1 MTSSNVPTL
10 YQEYDTFIHRR
21 DPRVKLLLL
30 ILLFFFLFLAKSW
43 EWMLVAVILGL
54 IQAVVA
60 RTPWKWMAVL
70 WAIHLPTF
78 IVLFLV
84 GAAGPLFAGNF
95 AKVVAAAAAELRLI
109 LAWSAAIFISVS
121 MLSTMDA
128 EDLTR
133 GIRGLR
139 LPSVVAL
146 AVGLS
151 YRLLYTTLGEAFRI
165 ADAMKIKG
173 VDLNPKHFFRFIW
186 NSLRL
191 SLPLLLAVIRRG
203 PTLMSA
209 LEMRGF
215 KRGSARLGNINFWDL
230 VYFLIGLAVFVL
242 AIADRFSWLPFSLA
256 KVIPV

>member
-1 MTSSNVPTL
+1 MTSSVPTL
-10 YQEYDTFIHRR
+10 YRERDTFIHHR
-21 DPRVKLLLL
+21 DPRVKILLL
-30 ILLFFFLFLAKSW
+30 ILLFFFLFLAGSW

-54 IQAVVA
+54 LQAIVA

-78 IVLFLV
+78 IVLILV
-84 GAAGPLFAGNF
+84 GAAQPLFAGNF
-95 AKVVAAAAAELRLI
+95 AKVAETAAAELRLI
-109 LAWSAAIFISVS
+109 LAWSAAIVISVS
-121 MLSTMDA
+121 MLSTMDSD
-128 EDLTR
+128 DLTR

-139 LPSVVAL
+139 LPPVVAL

-173 VDLNPKHFFRFIW
+173 VDLNPKHFFRFLW

-215 KRGSARLGNINFWDL
+215 QRGSARLGNIGFWDAI
-230 VYFLIGLAVFVL
+230 YFLIGLSVFVL
-242 AIADRFSWLPFSLA
+242 AVCDRFGWLPFTLA
-256 KVIPV
+256 NVI

>member
-1 MTSSNVPTL
+1 MTSSSVPTL
-10 YQEYDTFIHRR
+10 YREHDTFIHRR

-30 ILLFFFLFLAKSW
+30 ILLFFFLFLAGSW
-43 EWMLVAVILGL
+43 EWMLVAVVLGV
-54 IQAVVA
+54 IQAAIA
-60 RTPWKWMAVL
+60 RTPWTWMAVL

-78 IVLFLV
+78 IVLILIP
-84 GAAGPLFAGNF
+84 AAGPLFAGNF
-95 AKVVAAAAAELRLI
+95 AKVAEAAAAELRLI

-139 LPSVVAL
+139 LPPVVAL
-146 AVGLS
+146 AIGLS
-151 YRLLYTTLGEAFRI
+151 YRLLYTALGEAFRI

-173 VDLNPKHFFRFIW
+173 VDLNPKHFFRFLW

-191 SLPLLLAVIRRG
+191 SLPLLLAVVRRA

-215 KRGSARLGNINFWDL
+215 RKGMQDWEISTLGTPSISL
-230 VYFLIGLAVFVL
+230 LAL
-242 AIADRFSWLPFSLA
+242 RYLS
-256 KVIPV
+256 